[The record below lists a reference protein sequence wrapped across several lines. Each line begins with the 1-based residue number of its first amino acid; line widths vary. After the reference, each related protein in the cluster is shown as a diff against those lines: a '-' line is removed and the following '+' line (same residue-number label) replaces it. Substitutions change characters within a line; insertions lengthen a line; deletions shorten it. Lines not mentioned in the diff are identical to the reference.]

1 MARVTVE
8 DCVVRVP
15 NRFEL
20 VLLAAQRAREITSGV
35 PLSLDRDDDK
45 NPVVALREIADATV
59 SLSNLRESVVRGMQK
74 HVEIDE
80 PEETHE
86 LEVDPTMFGV
96 ALPGAA
102 LLDEEGGAEVR
113 GFEDADVE
121 DEDEGEGEADGI
133 EADEIDAEEAQ
144 ALADDFAEVDDA
156 LGGVPAEDA
165 LAIEDE
171 EGGDLA
177 DIPADDLP
185 ADDVSADDLPVD
197 DLPADDLPGDDLPG
211 DGEEAF

>member
-59 SLSNLRESVVRGMQK
+59 SLPNLRELVVRGMQK
-74 HVEIDE
+74 QVEIDE

-113 GFEDADVE
+113 GFEDDE
-121 DEDEGEGEADGI
+121 DEDEGEADEIEAEADEI
-133 EADEIDAEEAQ
+133 EADEAQ
-144 ALADDFAEVDDA
+144 ALSEDFAEVEDA
-156 LGGVPAEDA
+156 LGEAPAEDA
-165 LAIEDE
+165 LVVEDE
-171 EGGDLA
+171 EGDDPA
-177 DIPADDLP
+177 DIP
-185 ADDVSADDLPVD
+185 V
-197 DLPADDLPGDDLPG
+197 DDLPG

>member
-121 DEDEGEGEADGI
+121 DEDEGEADGI

-156 LGGVPAEDA
+156 LGGVPADDA

-185 ADDVSADDLPVD
+185 ADDVSADDLP
-197 DLPADDLPGDDLPG
+197 ADDLPGDDLPG